1 MFNQIKEDP
10 QMENEP
16 QSPAGNSTRT
26 LGIDSEARA
35 KLYGHRA
42 QQDYCLLMNFT

>member
-1 MFNQIKEDP
+1 MPQLHSTGMRFKMFNQIKEDP

-35 KLYGHRA
+35 KLYG
-42 QQDYCLLMNFT
+42 